1 MAASYVPIGQL
12 LDLVQCLSTV
22 EEDQWLVRG
31 ITTLA
36 AATGDDLSFLANTR
50 YRPALSSTQA
60 AAVLVDKATYD
71 AWLAGTITCHATLL
85 PCADPYLAFA
95 IIQRFFHPQT
105 VATGDHHPS
114 AVIHPEALIADGVDI
129 GAHAV
134 IGHGSRIAKGCRIG
148 AGVVIGDDCILEED
162 CLIHPRVVIANGCH
176 LGKRVILQAGAVIGS
191 DGFGYAWSGTGHV
204 KIPQTGKVYLHDDVE
219 VGANSCIDRGALE
232 DTVIHDDV
240 KIDNLVQIGHNVTVG
255 AKTVLVS
262 QVGISGSSHI
272 GRGCQLAGQVGVA
285 GHLTIGDGCKIA
297 GQSGVIGNL
306 ETGGV
311 YGGTP
316 AVPHRIWLKGIAMVN
331 RLPELFKK
339 K

>member
-1 MAASYVPIGQL
+1 MTPSYVPIGKL

-22 EEDQWLVRG
+22 EDDQYLVQG

-36 AATGDDLSFLANTR
+36 AATGDDLSFLANKR

-71 AWLAGTITCHATLL
+71 AWQAGSITCHATLL
-85 PCADPYLAFA
+85 PCTDPYLAFA
-95 IIQRFFHPQT
+95 TIQRFFHPPI

-114 AVIHPEALIADGVDI
+114 AVIHPDALIADGVDI
-129 GAHAV
+129 GAQAV
-134 IGHGSRIAKGCRIG
+134 IGHRSRIAKGCCIG

-162 CLIHPRVVIANGCH
+162 CLIHPRAVIANGCH

-204 KIPQTGKVYLHDDVE
+204 KIPQTGTVYLHDDVE

-232 DTVIHDDV
+232 DTVIHEDV
-240 KIDNLVQIGHNVTVG
+240 KIDNLVQIGHNAEVG
-255 AKTVLVS
+255 TKSIIVS
-262 QVGISGSSHI
+262 QVGIAGSTII
-272 GRGCQLAGQVGVA
+272 GRGCQLAGQSAVA
-285 GHLTIGDGCKIA
+285 GHLTVGDGCKIA

-306 ETGGV
+306 AAGGI

-316 AVPHRIWLKGIAMVN
+316 AVPHRMWLKGIAMVN

-339 K
+339 Q